1 MNHFAKTGTAA
12 VGPGTTL
19 SVRSG
24 ALHAGDSLDLNA
36 PDGGRRQVLIKSI
49 DASQLVFAFDGQ
61 MAVCRPWHAGDPG
74 VYRLPGTSSNW
85 VVERLEAD
93 AMSDAG

>member
-1 MNHFAKTGTAA
+1 MNHFTKTGTAA

-24 ALHAGDSLDLNA
+24 ALHVGDSLDLHA
-36 PDGGRRQVLIKSI
+36 PDGGRLLVMIESI
-49 DASQLVFAFDGQ
+49 GASQLVFAFDGQ
-61 MAVCRPWHAGDPG
+61 MAVCRPWRAGDPG

-85 VVERLEAD
+85 IIERLEAD
-93 AMSDAG
+93 AMAHAS

>member
-1 MNHFAKTGTAA
+1 MNHFTKTGTAA

-24 ALHAGDSLDLNA
+24 AVHVGDSLDLHA
-36 PDGGRRQVLIKSI
+36 PDGGRAQVMIESVGAALMT
-49 DASQLVFAFDGQ
+49 FAFNGQ
-61 MAVCRPWHAGDPG
+61 MAVCRPWRAGDPG

-85 VVERLEAD
+85 VIERLETD
-93 AMSDAG
+93 ALAEAG